1 MLKLRFNNK
10 NNDAV
15 WLVEPKVSL
24 GASSDCDMQLAGS
37 KVADHHADIL
47 VEGEAIRLQL
57 LVEGGDTFL
66 NGKRI
71 NKDQLY
77 DLSLGDE
84 ITVGEEVMTL
94 VDPKQEPR
102 RKLADPDEKT
112 GWALKSN
119 SAALSNRVYPLTS
132 SMVVGRSS
140 ECDISLGAAH
150 LSRRHASLQV
160 KDGLLYV
167 KDLGS
172 SNGTYLNGKKISEAR
187 VKRGDELC
195 FDTLSFGVIGPSDE
209 LDKTTVRSV
218 VSNPVKP
225 GASAGSKPAQTSVS
239 APTSAPRAPGSTTV
253 AHKSAVSK
261 IPNSR
266 EAIKKRLE
274 QQQVSIRNQVEAD
287 AVEAQESAGKK
298 ALLGLVL
305 VTIVVAGFWFLK
317 QSA

>member
-1 MLKLRFNNK
+1 MLKLRSNNK
-10 NNDAV
+10 NNGAV

-24 GASSDCDMQLAGS
+24 GFDSDCDMQLSDPKAA
-37 KVADHHADIL
+37 KHHADIL
-47 VEGEAIRLQL
+47 VEQENIQFKL
-57 LVEGGDTFL
+57 LVDSADTFI

-71 NKDQLY
+71 GKDKVYALT
-77 DLSLGDE
+77 LEDE
-84 ITVGEEVMTL
+84 IRIGEELLKL

-102 RKLADPDEKT
+102 RKLADPQEKT

-119 SAALSNRVYPLTS
+119 SAALSNRVYPLTTS
-132 SMVVGRSS
+132 AVVGRSS

-172 SNGTYLNGKKISEAR
+172 SNGTYLNGKKITEAR

-209 LDKTTVRSV
+209 LDKTTVRSAL
-218 VSNPVKP
+218 S
-225 GASAGSKPAQTSVS
+225 S
-239 APTSAPRAPGSTTV
+239 APSGDSGSVQSAAASRARSEGANNALPGKKV
-253 AHKSAVSK
+253 Q
-261 IPNSR
+261 SR
-266 EAIKKRLE
+266 EAIKKKLE
-274 QQQVSIRNQVEAD
+274 QQQVTIRKQVEAD

-298 ALLGLVL
+298 ALLGLF
-305 VTIVVAGFWFLK
+305 VVAALVIGFWFLQK
-317 QSA
+317 